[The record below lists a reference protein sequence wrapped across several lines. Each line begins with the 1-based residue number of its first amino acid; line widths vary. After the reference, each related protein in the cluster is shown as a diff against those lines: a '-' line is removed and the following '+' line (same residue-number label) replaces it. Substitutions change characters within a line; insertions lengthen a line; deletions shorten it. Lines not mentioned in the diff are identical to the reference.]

1 MASSRRPDP
10 QLLAQFRQR
19 ILASLAQPSD
29 LERAQTSPQ
38 QVQMLDVLA
47 KIVDEA
53 RQAGVAQGSDRI
65 WLFGSFAWGQPDEH
79 SDVDLLID
87 SPNIDELAWRISR
100 SCGRLVHAIALTEA
114 SPSLRRR
121 VLRQGRPL

>member
-1 MASSRRPDP
+1 MPPARRPDP
-10 QLLAQFRQR
+10 ILLSQFRER
-19 ILASLAQPSD
+19 ILESLAKERGALSD
-29 LERAQTSPQ
+29 ASSPMQAQMTE
-38 QVQMLDVLA
+38 LLG
-47 KIVDEA
+47 KIIDEA
-53 RQAGVAQGSDRI
+53 RRSGLAARDDRI

>member
-1 MASSRRPDP
+1 
-10 QLLAQFRQR
+10 
-19 ILASLAQPSD
+19 
-29 LERAQTSPQ
+29 
-38 QVQMLDVLA
+38 MLDVLA